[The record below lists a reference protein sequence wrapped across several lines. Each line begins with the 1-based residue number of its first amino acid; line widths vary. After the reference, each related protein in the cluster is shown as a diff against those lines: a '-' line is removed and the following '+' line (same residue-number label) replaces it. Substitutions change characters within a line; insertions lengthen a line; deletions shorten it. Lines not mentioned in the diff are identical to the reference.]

1 VSSLTRQA
9 WPHPIVRWPIYT
21 LIEVTP
27 SLAVPS
33 SGLSQPASLLPQIID
48 ALFTIL
54 NHRSDTVLPRPDST
68 YFRGLSTFTHVPWF
82 HDGATAVRFLS
93 VTTSRPYALRQV
105 INFTLEARFLGPCQR
120 LIFEGLIDGLPQA
133 NPFFEL
139 LLAVAHRQKWMRIEL
154 ARSLH
159 SGGMFLIFAKRP
171 TFDSLVILHFDT
183 SRCWQMS

>member
-27 SLAVPS
+27 SLAVPA
-33 SGLSQPASLLPQIID
+33 SGLPQPASLLPQIID

-68 YFRGLSTFTHVPWF
+68 CFRGLSIFTHVPWF
-82 HDGATAVRFLS
+82 HNGATAVRFLS

-120 LIFEGLIDGLPQA
+120 LILRDRSTVYRRPIPSSNCYLQLRIDKNGRGSSSHDLCIQVEC
-133 NPFFEL
+133 FL
-139 LLAVAHRQKWMRIEL
+139 SLQKGP
-154 ARSLH
+154 H
-159 SGGMFLIFAKRP
+159 SIR
-171 TFDSLVILHFDT
+171 
-183 SRCWQMS
+183 